1 MPTDKSVA
9 EVEELKGVLS
19 EANLIIST
27 DYRGLNVTELSALRR
42 AVRDAGGTYRVSKN
56 TLVKIASEEIDRP
69 EISEIVVGPT
79 GFVLS
84 NDDPV
89 APARAL
95 MKHIEDNRLDIVI
108 NGAYLEGQV
117 VGADRVKYLSTLP
130 GREELVAR
138 VLGQMNAPIAN
149 LVGVLSGTVRGL
161 MTVLQAHIDQGGN
174 ATAEAEPE
182 QAEEPVTETA
192 PEAEA
197 EAPVEEATAE
207 EPEAA
212 AEEAPAEDAASED
225 EPEAEAEEAEEPVAE
240 TEAAEEETPAEE
252 AEEPVAEVEAA
263 EEESPAEEAE
273 EAEESGE
280 AEEDKSAE

>member
-1 MPTDKSVA
+1 MPTDKAVA
-9 EVEELKGVLS
+9 EVEELKSVLA

-42 AVRDAGGTYRVSKN
+42 AVREAGGSYRVAKN

-69 EISEIVVGPT
+69 EIGEIVVGPT

-84 NDDPV
+84 TDDPV

-95 MKHIEDNRLDIVI
+95 MKHIEDNRLEIVI

-130 GREELVAR
+130 GREELIAK

-149 LVGVLSGTVRGL
+149 LVSVLAGTVRGL

-174 ATAEAEPE
+174 ATAEAE
-182 QAEEPVTETA
+182 AEAPAAEVA

-197 EAPVEEATAE
+197 EAPAEEAPGEAEATEEAASE

-212 AEEAPAEDAASED
+212 AEEAPAEA
-225 EPEAEAEEAEEPVAE
+225 EAEATEEEA
-240 TEAAEEETPAEE
+240 PAEE
-252 AEEPVAEVEAA
+252 AEESA
-263 EEESPAEEAE
+263 EEEKPAE
-273 EAEESGE
+273 
-280 AEEDKSAE
+280 